1 MRETTENS
9 INHWNVNRGQSNNA
23 YLTTD
28 HQAVAQ
34 ERDTTHTP
42 YTGGAGFKTPSAR
55 NYDSELSYEPSNL
68 KADTAKGRF
77 GNSNTNLFNNS
88 VNYQG
93 KPKDMDMINN
103 RDAVPKMPYSTHG
116 VATIGE
122 YQQRGQHNN
131 NINMERNT
139 PDLYNV
145 LQQNPY
151 AIKRT
156 YK

>member
-1 MRETTENS
+1 VT
-9 INHWNVNRGQSNNA
+9 Q
-23 YLTTD
+23 
-28 HQAVAQ
+28 Q
-34 ERDTTHTP
+34 RDTTIASH
-42 YTGGAGFKTPSAR
+42 TGGAGFRTPSAR
-55 NYDSELSYEPSNL
+55 NYNAELSYQPSTF
-68 KADTAKGRF
+68 KADTNNGRF

-103 RDAVPKMPYSTHG
+103 RDVMPKMPYSTHG
-116 VATIGE
+116 VGTIGE
-122 YQQRGQHNN
+122 YQQRGQSLDT